1 MKRNIFKI
9 TFLVSVMMLFG
20 ACNKEYLETKPTDR
34 VAEGDILKTTG
45 NLMTALNG
53 IHRAMYMQYSNQ
65 NEAGQA
71 SVEIHSDMLGED
83 LVMTAAGNGWFNNT
97 YMWKDHR
104 NENSSMVYFGYR
116 FYYKII
122 DNANRIISNIDQAD
136 GPIATKKSIKGQAL
150 TYRAWAHFNLVQLF
164 GIRYDATAK
173 PNSQMGVPIMLAS
186 TNDGLGRSSVE
197 EVYTQINKDLDD
209 AILSFDGAD
218 SRANKSHLNI
228 NVAKGIKAR
237 VALTQQNWVDAA
249 KYAAEARV
257 GFKLMG
263 ATDLTAGFNNYT
275 NTEWLWGSTV
285 VPDQTTYF
293 YSFYAYM
300 SYNFSSTNIRG
311 NPKAVNSLLYNAFPA
326 TDFRK
331 AWFVPAPT
339 ASNPVLASTFT
350 KKPYMNV
357 KFKAADAADSR
368 GDVVYMRASEL
379 YLMEAEAKARLND
392 PTAAN
397 VLFDFAITRDPS
409 YVKSTKVGQNL
420 IDEILLQ
427 RRFELWGEG
436 FRFLDLK
443 RLNAPL
449 NRNGANH
456 TASLVSVFDIPA
468 GDKQWQWLLPKAELN
483 ANKAIS
489 SQQNPL

>member
-9 TFLVSVMMLFG
+9 TLLVSVMMLLG
-20 ACNKEYLETKPTDR
+20 ACSKEYLETKPTDR
-34 VAEGDILKTTG
+34 VAEEDILKTTG

-71 SVEIHSDMLGED
+71 SVNIHSDMLGED

-104 NENSSMVYFGYR
+104 NENSSMVYFVYR

-122 DNANRIISNIDQAD
+122 DNANRILSNVDQAE
-136 GPIATKKSIKGQAL
+136 GPASTKQLIKAQAL

-164 GIRYDATAK
+164 GKRYDATAK
-173 PNSQMGVPIMLAS
+173 PNLQMGVPIMLVS
-186 TNDGLGRSSVE
+186 TMEGLGRSSVE
-197 EVYTQINKDLDD
+197 DVYIQINKDLDD

-218 SRANKSHLNI
+218 TRANKSHLNV

-257 GFKLMG
+257 GFTLMG
-263 ATDLTAGFNNYT
+263 AADLTAGFNNYT
-275 NTEWLWGSTV
+275 NPEWLWGSTV
-285 VPDQTTYF
+285 VADQTTYF
-293 YSFYAYM
+293 YSFFAYM

-326 TDFRK
+326 TDLRK
-331 AWFVPAPT
+331 AWFVPVPT
-339 ASNPVLASTFT
+339 STNPVLTSNFS

-357 KFKAADAADSR
+357 KFKAVAAADSR
-368 GDVVYMRASEL
+368 GDVVYMRAAEL
-379 YLMEAEAKARLND
+379 YLIEAEAKARLGD
-392 PTAAN
+392 ATAAD
-397 VLFDFAITRDPS
+397 VLYTFAVARDPS
-409 YVKSTKVGQNL
+409 YVKSTKVGQDL

-456 TASLVSVFDIPA
+456 TASLASVFDVPA
-468 GDKQWQWLLPKAELN
+468 GDKQWEWLLPKAELN
-483 ANKAIS
+483 SNKAIS
-489 SQQNPL
+489 TQQNPL